1 MSSTAAP
8 SMLHVPAAVATVFPG
23 QFPVCWCKPVSAL
36 KSELSQR
43 SGSPPAQNGMSPPL
57 RFRLMRQADEHGG
70 AVPGAERDHRSA
82 NFVGRRI
89 TEHAAEEA
97 SYSRALR
104 EAEIE
109 KAAA

>member
-1 MSSTAAP
+1 
-8 SMLHVPAAVATVFPG
+8 
-23 QFPVCWCKPVSAL
+23 
-36 KSELSQR
+36 
-43 SGSPPAQNGMSPPL
+43 
-57 RFRLMRQADEHGG
+57 MRQADEHGG

-109 KAAA
+109 KAAAKGTLRQYIRDNSLRTGLHISQRND

>member
-1 MSSTAAP
+1 
-8 SMLHVPAAVATVFPG
+8 
-23 QFPVCWCKPVSAL
+23 
-36 KSELSQR
+36 
-43 SGSPPAQNGMSPPL
+43 
-57 RFRLMRQADEHGG
+57 MRQADEHGG
-70 AVPGAERDHRSA
+70 AVPGAERDHRAA

-104 EAEIE
+104 EPEIE